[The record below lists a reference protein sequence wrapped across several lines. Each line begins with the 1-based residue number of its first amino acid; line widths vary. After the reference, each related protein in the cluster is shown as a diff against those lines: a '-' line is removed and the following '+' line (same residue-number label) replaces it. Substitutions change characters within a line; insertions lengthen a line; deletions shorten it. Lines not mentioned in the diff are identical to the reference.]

1 MPDKK
6 ETNYDRY
13 IAAEAE
19 KERLSKAKTPA
30 RKIAESME
38 LEQTYPMTS
47 RLAKKLDAIPP
58 EERKTGYALQ
68 SGLGIPA
75 SMMADMVTGPKSRS
89 DEDMSELTREVSRAQ
104 GKKKG
109 GKITHYKSA
118 SAAVKAAEKR
128 GDKSITVKFNHRDGI
143 AQRGHTK
150 GRMR

>member
-1 MPDKK
+1 MADKK

-47 RLAKKLDAIPP
+47 KLAKKLDAVPL
-58 EERKTGYALQ
+58 EERKTGHALQ

-89 DEDMSELTREVSRAQ
+89 EEDMSELTREVSRAQ

-109 GKITHYKSA
+109 GSIKSSA
-118 SAAVKAAEKR
+118 SKR
-128 GDKSITVKFNHRDGI
+128 ADGI
-143 AQRGHTK
+143 ATKGFTK
-150 GRMR
+150 GRMY

>member
-1 MPDKK
+1 MADKK

-13 IAAEAE
+13 VAAEAE

-30 RKIAESME
+30 RKIAEDME
-38 LEQTYPMTS
+38 LDRTYPMTS
-47 RLAKKLDAIPP
+47 KLTKNLDAVPL
-58 EERKTGYALQ
+58 EERKSGYALQ
-68 SGLGIPA
+68 SALGVPA
-75 SMMADMVTGPKSRS
+75 SMMVDMVTGPKNRS
-89 DEDMSELTREVSRAQ
+89 EEDMSELTREVARAQ

-150 GRMR
+150 GRVV